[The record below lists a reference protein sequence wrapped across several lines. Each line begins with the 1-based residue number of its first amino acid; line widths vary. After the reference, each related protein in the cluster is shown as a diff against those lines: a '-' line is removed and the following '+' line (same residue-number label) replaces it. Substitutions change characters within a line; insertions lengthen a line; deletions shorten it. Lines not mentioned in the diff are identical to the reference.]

1 MNARRTLRAFGVG
14 LGLLGAP
21 AWAQTPPAPAT
32 APAMTAS
39 DAPAEAV
46 PPAAPVPMVR
56 AVTLQAG
63 TGVLL
68 RLPVP
73 AATVMSAQP
82 AIARVQPAS
91 PTSLFLM
98 AVSAGRTTLIATND
112 AGLPIAQY
120 DVTVT
125 PPPGPP
131 PGAMPPRP
139 PDMMPIVAGPPPGG
153 PAAPVAVTPELAAK
167 IRDAIAATVAGAAD
181 LGVTPNGHTILL
193 RGSVPSAAAAAQAE
207 AIAHGFLADTT
218 HIIDELA
225 VIGRLQVNVRVRFA
239 EISRQITRELGVN
252 WQVLGNTSG
261 WRLGLL
267 AGAAASGAINALS
280 PVGLTALGNVPY
292 GQMGTGYSGSNGS
305 VDGLID
311 ALAADQLITI
321 LAEPNL
327 TALSGETASFLA
339 GGEFPVPM
347 AAASMGGVPQITVQ
361 FQQYGVSLAVVPT
374 VLADNRLN
382 LRIRPEVSELTTT
395 GAVSLPLGVG
405 AGSLT
410 IPALTVRRAE
420 TTIELG
426 SGQSFAIAGLLQK
439 TTTDITKA
447 LPGIGEMP
455 VLGGLFKSNS
465 FQRGE
470 TELVIVV
477 TPYIVRPVARP
488 QMLATPADSF
498 TPATDLD
505 RVLLGRQ
512 LGTGASGRPLDA
524 GFILK

>member
-1 MNARRTLRAFGVG
+1 
-14 LGLLGAP
+14 
-21 AWAQTPPAPAT
+21 
-32 APAMTAS
+32 
-39 DAPAEAV
+39 
-46 PPAAPVPMVR
+46 
-56 AVTLQAG
+56 
-63 TGVLL
+63 
-68 RLPVP
+68 
-73 AATVMSAQP
+73 
-82 AIARVQPAS
+82 
-91 PTSLFLM
+91 
-98 AVSAGRTTLIATND
+98 
-112 AGLPIAQY
+112 
-120 DVTVT
+120 
-125 PPPGPP
+125 
-131 PGAMPPRP
+131 MPPRP
-139 PDMMPIVAGPPPGG
+139 PDMMPIVTGPPPGG
-153 PAAPVAVTPELAAK
+153 PAAPVAVTPEIAGK
-167 IRDAIAATVAGAAD
+167 IRAAIAATVAGAAD
-181 LGVTPNGHTILL
+181 IGVTPNGHTVLL

-207 AIAHGFLADTT
+207 AIARGFLADNE

-252 WQVLGNTSG
+252 WQVLGNTNG

-267 AGAAASGAINALS
+267 TGAAASGAINALA
-280 PVGLTALGNVPY
+280 PVGLTTLGNVPY
-292 GQMGTGYSGSNGS
+292 GQLGAGYNGSNGS

-347 AAASMGGVPQITVQ
+347 AATAAGGVPQITVQ

-395 GAVSLPLGVG
+395 GAVSMPLGVG

-439 TTTDITKA
+439 TSTDITNA
-447 LPGIGEMP
+447 LPGLGEMP
-455 VLGGLFKSNS
+455 VLGALFKSNS

-488 QMLATPADSF
+488 QMLATPADNF

-512 LGTGASGRPLDA
+512 LGASASGRPLDA